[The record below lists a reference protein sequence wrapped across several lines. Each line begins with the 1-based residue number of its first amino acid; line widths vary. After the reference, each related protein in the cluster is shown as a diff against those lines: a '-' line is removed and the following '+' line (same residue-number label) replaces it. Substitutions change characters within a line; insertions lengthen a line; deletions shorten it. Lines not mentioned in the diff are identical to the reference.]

1 MTHDN
6 STYKR
11 FDSFF
16 SPDKKKDYTEYF
28 EIKADARN
36 SPNDEFSEVYMR
48 VNRANASLVKVGSEW
63 EPLVNIDWTM
73 LNL

>member
-6 STYKR
+6 LTYRR

-16 SPDKKKDYTEYF
+16 GPDKKKDYTEYF

-36 SPNDEFSEVYMR
+36 SPNDEFTEVYMR
-48 VNRANASLVKVGSEW
+48 VNRANASLVKVGSQW